1 MRFVTSH
8 PIIYSQRKRARY
20 SAKQEVK
27 DPTIVCIIE
36 INTYGY
42 FVSNGSPVLD
52 FCKIGGR
59 KLKDLLA
66 VLPLLVVY

>member
-8 PIIYSQRKRARY
+8 RITYSQRKCARY

-27 DPTIVCIIE
+27 DSAIVFCIIE

-59 KLKDLLA
+59 KLKEND
-66 VLPLLVVY
+66 PK